1 MYKNHKI
8 IVIIPVFNEENTI
21 AAVIRD
27 IPPYI
32 DGIIVIDDGSGDRS
46 AEIAEQNGAK
56 VVKHPRNRGV
66 GASFQ
71 TGLTAAAASNPDIL
85 INIDADGQFDPRDM
99 QKLIDPIVEK
109 RGDFVTASRFM
120 DPDYRPDGSRL
131 KFWGNQLMSYL
142 VSKISG
148 QKFHDVSCGFR
159 AYSREALLRL
169 NIFGAFT
176 YTHETFLDF
185 SIKNI
190 PIVEIPILLKGPRT
204 HGKSKVASN
213 LFKYAFKTM
222 KIIMKTLRDFKPL
235 RLFGFISGL
244 MFALGGLFGVFLF
257 IHYIHTGGF
266 FPHKWAGFLSGF
278 LVLLSLLAL
287 LTGFI
292 LDMFARMRLNQEEML
307 YYMKRRFL
315 KDKQK

>member
-8 IVIIPVFNEENTI
+8 SVVIPVFNEENTI

-27 IPPYI
+27 IPKYV
-32 DGIIVIDDGSGDRS
+32 DDIIVIDDGSSDRS
-46 AEIAEQNGAK
+46 AEKAEKAGAQ
-56 VVKHPRNRGV
+56 VVKHPKNRGV
-66 GASFQ
+66 GATFQ
-71 TGLTAAAASNPDIL
+71 TGLTTAVALNPDIL
-85 INIDADGQFDPRDM
+85 INIDADGQFDPQDM
-99 QKLIDPIVEK
+99 HKLLDPIVEK

-120 DPDYRPDGSRL
+120 DPNDRPDSSHL
-131 KFWGNQLMSYL
+131 KLWGNKLMSVL

-190 PIVEIPILLKGPRT
+190 PIVEVPITLKGPRT
-204 HGKSKVASN
+204 YGKSKVASN
-213 LFKYAFKTM
+213 LFAYAFKTM

-235 RLFGFISGL
+235 CLFGLIAGIL
-244 MFALGGLFGVFLF
+244 LLLGGLSGIFLLV
-257 IHYIHTGGF
+257 HYLHSGSF
-266 FPHKWAGFLSGF
+266 SPHKWAGFLSGF
-278 LVLLSLLAL
+278 LILLSLLSL

-307 YYMKRRFL
+307 YYMKRMFL
-315 KDKQK
+315 SHKRK